1 MTNEWTSVKDRLPKP
16 GRYVLVT
23 LADTFTGKSDHLS
36 FAALMKSD
44 DGYYWLDRQYG
55 WLEREE
61 YSDGN
66 GGTSYHKVVAWMRVP
81 PLYGYESP

>member
-36 FAALMKSD
+36 LAVLVKSD
-44 DGYYWLDRQYG
+44 DGYFWHDTHDG
-55 WLEREE
+55 WLERDE

-66 GGTSYHKVVAWMRVP
+66 GGCSHYKVVAWMRVP